1 MKRLTPS
8 EFQKSKIINQ
18 KSKMNIALIQMNPTV
33 GALDTNTDRII
44 SSAWEAFNEG
54 ARLIVFPELT
64 VSGYPPEDL
73 ILKDHFCAD
82 CEAQFQRLKEE
93 LPPDAYV
100 VVGSPIARNGKKY
113 NAAMVFHSS
122 EAVGEYCKMLLPNY
136 GVFDEHRVF
145 KAGTEPF
152 VFDIAGQRAAIH
164 ICEDSWEPDGAA
176 VASLEGR
183 GIDLLINLSASPY
196 YRNKLNDR
204 IDVLAQTAQKL
215 GTTLLYCN
223 LVGGQDELVFDGA
236 SMVFAPD
243 GSRLAR
249 AKQFQEDILYF
260 SVPKA
265 SSLPRTA
272 GLPRP
277 PGVAFVPKASL
288 RVQPASESRQD
299 AGDTTPR
306 KEAPLPELEEV
317 YEALKLGLKDYVE
330 KIGFERVVVAL
341 SGGIDSAI
349 VLAIAV
355 DALGKD
361 RVAAVTMPSQYS
373 SSGTLND
380 AVEMAAILGVELQTI
395 PIKGLYDGFET
406 ELSRIWGADKTPG
419 IAEEN
424 LQARIRGNLIMA
436 LSNEYGW
443 LVLTTGNK
451 SEMAMGY
458 CTLYGDMNGGY
469 ALIKDVPK
477 TLVFDLCHWRN
488 EQSEAPVI
496 PPSIIERPPSAEL
509 RPDQKDSDSLPPYEV
524 LDPILE
530 DYVENDMGIDGL
542 IAKGYDEAIVR
553 RVVHAV
559 ELSEYKRRQSPP
571 GVKIT
576 PKSFDRDR
584 RMPIV
589 NRYRN

>member
-1 MKRLTPS
+1 MKT
-8 EFQKSKIINQ
+8 
-18 KSKMNIALIQMNPTV
+18 ALIQMNPTV
-33 GALDTNTDRII
+33 GALEANTDLIVSNARK
-44 SSAWEAFNEG
+44 AFNEG
-54 ARLIVFPELT
+54 ARLIVFPELAI
-64 VSGYPPEDL
+64 SGYPPEDL

-82 CEAQFQRLKEE
+82 CEVQLQRLKKE
-93 LPPDAYV
+93 LPPEAAV
-100 VVGSPIARNGKKY
+100 AVGAPVSRKGKKH
-113 NAAMVFHSS
+113 NAAIVFQGS
-122 EAVGEYCKMLLPNY
+122 EIVGEYHKMLLPNY
-136 GVFDEHRVF
+136 GVFDEKRLF
-145 KAGTEPF
+145 DAGTEPF
-152 VFDIAGQRAAIH
+152 VFDFGGQTAALH
-164 ICEDSWEPDGAA
+164 ICEDSWEPNGAA
-176 VASLEGR
+176 VASLEGK

-196 YRNKLNDR
+196 YRNKLTDR

-215 GTTLLYCN
+215 KTTLLYCN

-236 SMVFAPD
+236 SMVFAAD

-249 AKQFQEDILYF
+249 AKQFQEDVLYF
-260 SVPKA
+260 AVEQ
-265 SSLPRTA
+265 A
-272 GLPRP
+272 G
-277 PGVAFVPKASL
+277 K
-288 RVQPASESRQD
+288 PAH
-299 AGDTTPR
+299 PR
-306 KEAPLPELEEV
+306 KEVPLPDLEET
-317 YEALKLGLKDYVE
+317 YEALKLGLKDYVD
-330 KIGFERVVVAL
+330 KIGFKRVVVAL
-341 SGGIDSAI
+341 SGGIDSAL

-361 RVAAVTMPSQYS
+361 RIATVTMPSQYS
-373 SSGTLND
+373 SSETLGD
-380 AVEMAAILGVELQTI
+380 AGEMARILDVEFHTI
-395 PIKGLYDGFET
+395 PIKGLYDGFES
-406 ELSRIWGADKTPG
+406 ELSKVWGTNKEAG
-419 IAEEN
+419 LAEEN

-458 CTLYGDMNGGY
+458 CTLYGDMAGGY

-477 TLVFDLCHWRN
+477 TLVFELCRWRN
-488 EQSEAPVI
+488 EQGLVI

-509 RPDQKDSDSLPPYEV
+509 RPDQKDTDSLPPYDV

-530 DYVENDMGIDGL
+530 DYVENDQGIAGL
-542 IAKGYDEAIVR
+542 IAKGYNEAIVR

-571 GVKIT
+571 GIKIT